1 MSVASDSYFML
12 EGSARDIWD
21 LIDGQ
26 RNVGEI
32 VARLTEI
39 YEIDAQACEADV
51 LAFLATLSDNGMI
64 EITG

>member
-26 RNVGEI
+26 RKVGEI

-39 YEIDAQACEADV
+39 YDIDAQACGADV